1 MYRLIK
7 THVGNGLNNAIEVR
21 ALGEPGAGGACL
33 EYLIIAGDGVS
44 LQAWQSYIRFQRGN
58 PAEGINGLSNE
69 SMLAVVRDRL
79 EGFVNGPFGSPESSA
94 ALAHVIMAME
104 CLQKR
109 TAERIERGV
118 EGQAV
123 A

>member
-7 THVGNGLNNAIEVR
+7 THAGNRLNDAIEVR

-33 EYLIIAGDGVS
+33 EYVVLAQNVFGERAFGSHIK
-44 LQAWQSYIRFQRGN
+44 FQTGN

-69 SMLAVVRDRL
+69 SILAVVRDRL
-79 EGFVNGPFGSPESSA
+79 EGFVNGPFGSPESSE

-104 CLQKR
+104 CLQRR
-109 TAERIERGV
+109 TAERIARCV

>member
-7 THVGNGLNNAIEVR
+7 THAGNGLNNSIEIR
-21 ALGEPGAGGACL
+21 ALGELGAGGACL
-33 EYLIIAGDGVS
+33 EYLVIAGEGVS
-44 LQAWQSYIRFQRGN
+44 LQAFQSYIKFQTGN
-58 PAEGINGLSNE
+58 PAEEINGISNE
-69 SMLAVVRDRL
+69 SLLAVVRDRL
-79 EGFVNGPFGSPESSA
+79 EGFVNGPFGSPESSQ

>member
-1 MYRLIK
+1 MQRLIE
-7 THVGNGLNNAIEVR
+7 THKCNGLNNAIDIR
-21 ALGEPGAGGACL
+21 AIGEPGAGGACL
-33 EYLIIAGDGVS
+33 EYMVVAVGPQGGRAFAS
-44 LQAWQSYIRFQRGN
+44 HIRFQSGN
-58 PAEGINGLSNE
+58 PAEGINGISNE
-69 SMLAVVRDRL
+69 SILAVVRDRL
-79 EGFVNGPFGSPESSA
+79 QGFVNGPFSTPDSA
-94 ALAHVIMAME
+94 GALAHVIMAME

>member
-1 MYRLIK
+1 MYRMIK
-7 THVGNGLNNAIEVR
+7 THASNGLNNSIEVR
-21 ALGEPGAGGACL
+21 ANGEPGAGGACL
-33 EYLIIAGDGVS
+33 EYMVIALDGFGS
-44 LQAWQSYIRFQRGN
+44 RAFASHIRFQSGN
-58 PAEGINGLSNE
+58 PAEEINGISNE
-69 SMLAVVRDRL
+69 SLLAVVRDRL
-79 EGFVNGPFGSPESSA
+79 EGFVNGPFSTPDSA
-94 ALAHVIMAME
+94 GALAHVMMAME